1 MHPVPSNAKK
11 HRSTKKH
18 GTLNILLV
26 TPYLPYPQ
34 DSGGKAAQFSMLKAY
49 PSHYNIRLIYKAQV
63 KEDTEN
69 ALKLEGQFENLKV
82 LLCDPIKEA
91 GDEARADGKHD
102 IGRQVLQFP
111 ARITWK
117 LLFIYQSLISKI
129 RPERKVAMGGDCVRP
144 QLPHLPVPAY
154 HQLSASVLNSIQ
166 DNLDW
171 ADLIQA
177 DFVDLLHLSCLTLGS
192 KTKIF
197 VAHQVHTSY
206 VETFFQSGVV
216 KEEERLLAEY
226 HCKLTYLL
234 ESAFLEKYDAIIVF
248 SQEDKDK
255 IKAMGVERPIM
266 VSPFTYP
273 LDIKPVHPNS
283 LVKEDW
289 KRELVFIGS
298 GEHGPNEKGLQW
310 FLDNVYSRLDDNCYG
325 QAKPLLK
332 VIGSWSL
339 EQQQKLQAKGVYFC
353 GFVSELS
360 EAIKGRVCICP
371 IQIGAGLR
379 TKLLAAAIS
388 CSPIITTSLGCQ
400 GIGMEHD
407 VHCLIAD
414 DPIDFANQVLRL
426 LKNID
431 QLGPELAANAYSLVE
446 TNFSLEAV
454 AKQRTEFFESLLKS
468 KTFDQRLVMEGE

>member
-1 MHPVPSNAKK
+1 M
-11 HRSTKKH
+11 
-18 GTLNILLV
+18 NILLV

-49 PSHYNIRLIYKAQV
+49 PRHYNIRLIYKAQV
-63 KEDTEN
+63 KEDAVN
-69 ALKLEGQFENLKV
+69 ATKLEGQLGNLKV
-82 LLCDPIKEA
+82 LLCDPINEA
-91 GDEARADGKHD
+91 DNEARADLKQD
-102 IGRQVLQFP
+102 IGRQVLHFP

-117 LLFIYQSLISKI
+117 LLFLYQSLINKI
-129 RPERKVAMGGDCVRP
+129 RPERKVAMGGDRVRP

-154 HQLSASVLNSIQ
+154 HQLSASVLNTIQ

-192 KTKIF
+192 KPKIF

-206 VETFFQSGVV
+206 VETFFQSSDAHN
-216 KEEERLLAEY
+216 ENQLLTEY
-226 HCKLTYLL
+226 HCKLTDLL

-248 SQEDKDK
+248 SQQDKDK
-255 IKAMGVERPIM
+255 IKAMGVKRPIL

-273 LDIKPVHPNS
+273 LDIQPVHPNS
-283 LVKEDW
+283 LAKEDW
-289 KRELVFIGS
+289 KTELVFIGS
-298 GEHGPNEKGLQW
+298 GEHGPNEKGLEW
-310 FLDNVYSRLDDNCYG
+310 FLDNIYSRLHNKEYRLG
-325 QAKPLLK
+325 KPQLK
-332 VIGSWSL
+332 IIGSWSL
-339 EQQQKLQAKGVYFC
+339 EQQQKLQVEGVCFL
-353 GFVSELS
+353 GFVSDLS

-371 IQIGAGLR
+371 VQIGAGLR

-388 CSPIITTSLGCQ
+388 SSPIITTSLGCQ

-431 QLGPELAANAYSLVE
+431 QLGLELAANAYSLVE